1 MHGYK
6 LPLNLENP
14 LEVDRD
20 DLVGKVY
27 IRRNFQEDAVGNE
40 NGKITHRFNDIGLY
54 SSIAITIR
62 IYKGI
67 Q

>member
-14 LEVDRD
+14 LEVDRG

-27 IRRNFQEDAVGNE
+27 IGRNFQKDAVGNE
-40 NGKITHRFNDIGLY
+40 NGRINDIGLY
-54 SSIAITIR
+54 SSIAITIK
-62 IYKGI
+62 IYRGI
-67 Q
+67 

>member
-1 MHGYK
+1 MHSYK

-14 LEVDRD
+14 LGVDRD

-27 IRRNFQEDAVGNE
+27 IGRNFQKDTVGNE
-40 NGKITHRFNDIGLY
+40 NGRITHGFNDIGLY

-67 Q
+67 